1 MTPIASSMDEV
12 VAIGYAT
19 ARRRDVTGAV
29 ASVKATNLEK
39 ESPRSVQDLLRGNA
53 AGIIVGMTN
62 DAKSTASFLVR
73 GSGTLKASNS
83 PLNVV
88 DGVIFDGAF
97 TDINPNDIESI
108 DILKDASATAVFGA
122 RAANG
127 VILITTKK

>member
-1 MTPIASSMDEV
+1 YNNQEVQEGGRAAVDVTMTPIASSMDEV

-39 ESPRSVQDLLRGNA
+39 ESPRSAQDLLRGNA

-108 DILKDASATAVFGA
+108 
-122 RAANG
+122 
-127 VILITTKK
+127 